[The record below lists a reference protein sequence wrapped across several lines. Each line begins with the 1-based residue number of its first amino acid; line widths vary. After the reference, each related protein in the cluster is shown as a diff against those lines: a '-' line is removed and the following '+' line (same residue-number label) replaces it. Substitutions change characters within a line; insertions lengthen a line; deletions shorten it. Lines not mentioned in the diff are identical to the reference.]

1 MLDEIGPVPE
11 DPEELRAF
19 TARLLAEVKA
29 QAILI
34 EKLRHQLAGHRAHRF
49 GASSE
54 TAEQLQLA
62 LETSEIAAA
71 AMTARLRLPDVEEK
85 GRPKRRPIPDHVP
98 RMEVELSPAA
108 DACADCGGKLRRI
121 GEDVTEELEY
131 VPGRFIVNRIVRPR
145 LACTCCERFVQAPLP
160 SRPIERGRPGPGL
173 LAHVL
178 VSKYADHLPL
188 YRQSQ
193 IFERDGLDL
202 DRSTLA
208 DWVGKSTALLEPL
221 ADAIGRH
228 VLAAEA
234 IFADDTPI
242 RMLAPGTGRT
252 QTARLWTYARDERPW
267 GGSAPAAAWYRF
279 SGDRKGQHPK
289 DHLARFRGWMHA
301 DGYAGFEDLYR
312 SGAIR
317 EVACMAHVRRKFVDI
332 HRSQASPIAEEAI
345 HRIAKPTPSRRR
357 PAAPRPIEGS
367 RSAAPRPPLRSM
379 ISRRGS
385 PSSCPA
391 SQASRPSPQRSATPW
406 RGWTRM
412 RPYLAHGILEI
423 DNNAAE
429 RGMRAIATRRSLYPF
444 SSSIWKHGELVLWI
458 VPTRRSLPLHSG
470 DDGLIFKI
478 GSADLIRCTWDD
490 LLRRKGA
497 LPDEPADGV
506 MGHAELRRGLG
517 HGEPLAV
524 LLGGAVGVHAVD
536 LPDRADAVGG
546 PGFSLSRADA
556 HPV

>member
-1 MLDEIGPVPE
+1 MLDQTLTLPE
-11 DPEELRAF
+11 DPEELRSF

-85 GRPKRRPIPDHVP
+85 GQPKRRPIPDHVP
-98 RMEVELSPAA
+98 RMVVEISPTA
-108 DACADCGGKLRRI
+108 DACADCGGQLRRI

-131 VPGRFIVNRIVRPR
+131 VPGTRHRPRTDGERWLVIVNRIVRPR
-145 LACTCCERFVQAPLP
+145 LACACCERFVQAPLP

-202 DRSTLA
+202 NRSTLA

-234 IFADDTPI
+234 IFVDDTPVS
-242 RMLAPGTGRT
+242 MLAPGTGRT

-267 GGSAPAAAWYRF
+267 GGSAPPAAWYRF

-289 DHLARFRGWMHA
+289 DHLARFCGWMHA

-317 EVACMAHVRRKFVDI
+317 EVACMALAIVARTNGATRLVPAQIRR
-332 HRSQASPIAEEAI
+332 H
-345 HRIAKPTPSRRR
+345 PSL
-357 PAAPRPIEGS
+357 AGLAD
-367 RSAAPRPPLRSM
+367 
-379 ISRRGS
+379 RRGGH
-385 PSSCPA
+385 PA
-391 SQASRPSPQRSATPW
+391 HRQALRCREAGPR
-406 RGWTRM
+406 
-412 RPYLAHGILEI
+412 
-423 DNNAAE
+423 
-429 RGMRAIATRRSLYPF
+429 
-444 SSSIWKHGELVLWI
+444 
-458 VPTRRSLPLHSG
+458 LP
-470 DDGLIFKI
+470 
-478 GSADLIRCTWDD
+478 A
-490 LLRRKGA
+490 
-497 LPDEPADGV
+497 
-506 MGHAELRRGLG
+506 
-517 HGEPLAV
+517 
-524 LLGGAVGVHAVD
+524 
-536 LPDRADAVGG
+536 
-546 PGFSLSRADA
+546 
-556 HPV
+556 